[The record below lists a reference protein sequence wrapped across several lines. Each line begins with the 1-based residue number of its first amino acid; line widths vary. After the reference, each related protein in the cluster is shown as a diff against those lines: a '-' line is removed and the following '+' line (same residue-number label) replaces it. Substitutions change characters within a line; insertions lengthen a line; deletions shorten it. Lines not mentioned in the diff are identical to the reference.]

1 MKLLKTIKITEAR
14 KNFYR
19 LVKETITGSEL
30 TQILSKDGDVV
41 LISGEDWRSIQETLY
56 LLSIPGMRESIMEAD
71 QTPIGEWKTP
81 EDIEWNLD

>member
-1 MKLLKTIKITEAR
+1 MKTIKITEAR